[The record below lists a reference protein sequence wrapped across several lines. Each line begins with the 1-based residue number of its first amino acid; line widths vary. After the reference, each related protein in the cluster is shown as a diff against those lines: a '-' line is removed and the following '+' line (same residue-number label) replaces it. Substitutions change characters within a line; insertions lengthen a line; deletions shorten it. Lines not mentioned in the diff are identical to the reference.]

1 MEQALPASARMGKE
15 LYDGLG
21 CASCHSIAGAGSGAG
36 PDLTRVGS
44 ERNPAW
50 LTRFFMDPGTVVP
63 GGTMPKYDLSHEQV
77 DNLVKYMMTLR

>member
-1 MEQALPASARMGKE
+1 M
-15 LYDGLG
+15 
-21 CASCHSIAGAGSGAG
+21 
-36 PDLTRVGS
+36 
-44 ERNPAW
+44 AW